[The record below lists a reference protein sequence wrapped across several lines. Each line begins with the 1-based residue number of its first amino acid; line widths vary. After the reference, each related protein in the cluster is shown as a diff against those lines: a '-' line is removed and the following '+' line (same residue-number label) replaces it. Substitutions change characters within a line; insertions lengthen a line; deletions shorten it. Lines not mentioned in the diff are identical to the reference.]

1 MGGAPGQR
9 HGRVDDVAVHHDFS
23 PGAEYAYHAADRGT
37 DLAGCVV
44 VDDVVV
50 LMGAQVGG
58 QGADAVLLLSGTA
71 RISTPCASSAG
82 AVLAWSGGH

>member
-1 MGGAPGQR
+1 MWLCTTILARGQSTRIMPQTGAPIL
-9 HGRVDDVAVHHDFS
+9 
-23 PGAEYAYHAADRGT
+23 
-37 DLAGCVV
+37 LAVV

-71 RISTPCASSAG
+71 RISTP
-82 AVLAWSGGH
+82 